1 MKKLEAERGITL
13 MALIIT
19 IVVLLILSAVTI
31 GTVKESKIIKHAQNA
46 KEDFETIQEKEL
58 NSFQEYEDIILE
70 NAGEKVASY
79 EDDVPIPVG
88 FKYVDG
94 KKDTGLVIEHRK
106 EGSQFVWIPVKD
118 GVLPSV
124 QGDEPAVSIFDEN
137 PENLVNAGLAE
148 GSKVNDFKIQL
159 EKEYEIMKNSVKK
172 YKGFYIGRYEVSSKD
187 GKAQSVKGV
196 SPTWS
201 DSNRWYGLYK
211 LCKTYQTSSVKSS
224 MIWGCQYEAMM
235 KFIGIEEASKSGR
248 VSHDLSRIY
257 LTGNSTGINGY
268 CGSIKYKDIINNI
281 YDLEGNVAE
290 WTLELGDDNY
300 SRVLRSG
307 HIKSDVAPNGRMNNN
322 PIHTYVCIGSRLALY
337 IEL

>member
-118 GVLPSV
+118 GVLPAV
-124 QGDEPAVSIFDEN
+124 QGDEPAVITENADESSK
-137 PENLVNAGLAE
+137 NLEMAGMPKESTLE
-148 GSKVNDFKIQL
+148 DFKEQITN
-159 EKEYEIMKNSVKK
+159 EYDAMVASVKK
-172 YKGFYIGRYEVSSKD
+172 YNGFYVGRYEVSFNEE
-187 GKAQSVKGV
+187 KAQSKPEKESATAERTSGN
-196 SPTWS
+196 T
-201 DSNRWYGLYK
+201 WYGLYK

-224 MIWGCQYEAMM
+224 MIWGCQYEAVMD
-235 KFIGIEEASKSGR
+235 FIGEEAADKKIDGANKTK
-248 VSHDLSRIY
+248 I
-257 LTGNSTGINGY
+257 T
-268 CGSIKYKDIINNI
+268 GSIKTDIINNI
-281 YDLEGNVAE
+281 YDLYGCHME
-290 WTLELGDDNY
+290 WTQEAYDNKG
-300 SRVLRSG
+300 RVERGG
-307 HIKSDVAPNGRMNNN
+307 HDQGALWPSFGHYYNYWPWMAW
-322 PIHTYVCIGSRLALY
+322 TASSRLALY